1 MAQRFATEARQANG
15 RLETHRHRVSGP
27 AAMGWLAV
35 LLLGLS
41 LAAQAQPFNAAT
53 YNLRFNLAS
62 DGPNA
67 WPHRRDAVRALIR
80 HHEIDLLG
88 TQEGLIDQI
97 EDLECRRRS
106 KSEPPCRPNIEPGVE
121 AGLELTGCG

>member
-1 MAQRFATEARQANG
+1 MAGLKT
-15 RLETHRHRVSGP
+15 
-27 AAMGWLAV
+27 WAV
-35 LLLGLS
+35 VLLGLCLG
-41 LAAQAQPFNAAT
+41 LAVQAQPFNAAT
-53 YNLRFNLAS
+53 YNLRFNTAS

-106 KSEPPCRPNIEPGVE
+106 KSEPPCRPTIEPGVE